1 MYHPQTESIMT
12 LTEKYRQ
19 QIESELERLVRDR
32 RPEGL
37 YAPVSYVLS
46 LGGKRIRPVLCLL
59 GCALYNAERVKDS
72 LYPALGLEV
81 FHNFTLLHDDIM
93 DQSDMRRNRPT
104 VHRKWDNNTAILS
117 GDAMT
122 ILAYQLVAR
131 GPSESLRAVL
141 ELFSRTGL
149 EVCEG
154 QQYDMEFEQ
163 SSSVGVKD
171 YLEMIRLKTAVLL
184 GASLQT
190 GALIG
195 GAGDAQA
202 QALYRFGIAAGIAF
216 QLQDDWLDVYGDAA
230 TFGKNIGGDII
241 NNKKTFLLLQA
252 LESLSP
258 AGRAELQ
265 SWISRSDYDRE
276 EKIAAVRNL
285 YDQVN
290 VSDTARKLMDSYHQ
304 EALAHLQVAGG
315 DSAVANE
322 LKDFARGL
330 MERVR

>member
-1 MYHPQTESIMT
+1 MKSAEQLCELVENYLAQIDSPLEPELLYTPITYS
-12 LTEKYRQ
+12 LT
-19 QIESELERLVRDR
+19 
-32 RPEGL
+32 G
-37 YAPVSYVLS
+37 
-46 LGGKRIRPVLCLL
+46 GGKRLRPVLLL
-59 GCALYNAERVKDS
+59 LTHGIYSDQIQQAL
-72 LYPALGLEV
+72 PAAAAIEV

-104 VHRKWDNNTAILS
+104 VHRKWDSNTAILS

-195 GAGDAQA
+195 GAGEAQA

-285 YDQVN
+285 YDRVN